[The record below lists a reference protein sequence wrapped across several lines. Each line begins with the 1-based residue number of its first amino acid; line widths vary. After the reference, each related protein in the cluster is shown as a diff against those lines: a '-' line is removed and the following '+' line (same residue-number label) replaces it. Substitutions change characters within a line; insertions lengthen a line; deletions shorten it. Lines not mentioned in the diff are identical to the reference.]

1 MLSKQR
7 RSMIFATLIALL
19 VFSPVVAG
27 LFGRES
33 PPSPTQ
39 TFFVAQLEIT
49 HPADMV
55 FENGSLGKQIVWNV
69 TTENPKNF
77 TVTRDGDVY
86 DSGSYDGGLIVVDLN
101 HLYEENLTKTL
112 PVTFTFVCTVFD
124 MSDESISDSVQ
135 VQVIA
140 DVLAPIIVPTID
152 SVYGAT
158 NASYEVGS
166 FGHTITW
173 NITESNPSTF
183 NVTRWSNE
191 TTSNFT
197 VLEAGAWSGN
207 NITISID
214 GLNATHIYIYTL
226 FVNDTLGYNS
236 TSSVNITVYEDLTAP
251 VISHPADI
259 EYEFGST
266 GHDIVWYT
274 YDSNPLTYTFR
285 AIVHYTNTTY
295 GNVSALVGTPP
306 NQTDVSWSFTNPK
319 GLNLTFSVDKMYLGN
334 YTFSLTLYDDYGHN
348 STDSVNVTVYK
359 DLRAP
364 VVDGVHT
371 FDYEEGYTGYS
382 LNWSA
387 DESNPRSYNLT
398 RGNEILMNGT
408 WRGENLSISI
418 DGLAVGEYIYNM
430 TLNDYFNQSTSFL
443 TNVTV
448 TPDAHPPLIENV
460 IVVESYTT
468 VTTNNISIQAYVW
481 DLNNIS
487 SVKVEWKL
495 NDNVTVVTKDMDL
508 FGNDIYVAQLG
519 QFAHGDIIHYRV
531 SAMDNSSVHNVEL
544 TPWTDYTVESMNPV
558 TVPLLVWGGVLALGI
573 LASIA
578 LLWIYTKTKTR

>member
-1 MLSKQR
+1 MLSRQR
-7 RSMIFATLIALL
+7 RSMIFTILIALL
-19 VFSPVVAG
+19 IFSPVVTG
-27 LFGRES
+27 LFGTES
-33 PPSPTQ
+33 LISPKR
-39 TFFVAQLEIT
+39 TFFAAQLEIT
-49 HPADMV
+49 HPPDMV

-77 TVTRDGDVY
+77 TVTRNGDVY

-101 HLYEENLTKTL
+101 TLYEENLTKTL
-112 PVTFTFVCTVFD
+112 PATFTFVCTVFD
-124 MSDESISDSVQ
+124 MSNTSISDSVQ
-135 VQVIA
+135 VEVIA
-140 DVLAPIIVPTID
+140 DVTAPIVVPTTD
-152 SVYGAT
+152 GVYGAT

-197 VLEAGAWSGN
+197 VLEAGPWSGN

-214 GLNATHIYIYTL
+214 GLNATHIYMYTL
-226 FVNDTLGYNS
+226 FVNDTLGHNS

-251 VISHPADI
+251 VISHPPNI

-266 GHDIVWYT
+266 GHDIVWST
-274 YDSNPLTYTFR
+274 YDSNPLKYTFKVF
-285 AIVHYTNTTY
+285 VHYINTTY
-295 GNVSALVGTPP
+295 GNVSALAGTPS

-334 YTFSLTLYDDYGHN
+334 YTFTLTLYDDYGHN

-371 FDYEEGYTGYS
+371 FTYEEGYTGYS

-408 WRGENLSISI
+408 WHGENLSISI
-418 DGLAVGEYIYNM
+418 DGLAVGDYIYNM
-430 TLNDYFNQSTSFL
+430 TLTDYFNQSTSYL
-443 TNVTV
+443 TTVTV

-460 IVVESYTT
+460 RVIESYTT
-468 VTTNNISIQAYVW
+468 VTTNNISIQAYAW

-495 NDNVTVVTKDMDL
+495 NDNETVLNNDMNL
-508 FGNDIYVAQLG
+508 FGSDIYLAQLG
-519 QFAHGDIIHYRV
+519 QFSHGDVIHYRV
-531 SAMDNSSVHNVEL
+531 SAIDNSSVHNERL
-544 TPWTDYTVESMNPV
+544 TPWTDYTVESMSPA
-558 TVPLLVWGGVLALGI
+558 TVPLVVWGGVLALGI

>member
-7 RSMIFATLIALL
+7 RSMIFTILIALI
-19 VFSPVVAG
+19 VFSPVVTG
-27 LFGRES
+27 LFGTES
-33 PPSPTQ
+33 PISPKQ
-39 TFFVAQLEIT
+39 TFFAAQLEIT
-49 HPADMV
+49 HPPDMV

-77 TVTRDGDVY
+77 TVTRDGDMY

-101 HLYEENLTKTL
+101 TLYEENLTKTL

-124 MSDESISDSVQ
+124 TSNASISDSVQ
-135 VQVIA
+135 VEVIA

-152 SVYGAT
+152 NVYGVT

-197 VLEAGAWSGN
+197 VLEAGPWSGN

-214 GLNATHIYIYTL
+214 GLNATHIYMYTL
-226 FVNDTLGYNS
+226 YVNDTLGHNS

-251 VISHPADI
+251 VISHPSDI

-266 GHDIVWYT
+266 GHDIVWDT
-274 YDSNPLTYTFR
+274 YDSNPLKYTFK
-285 AIVHYTNTTY
+285 AIVHYINTTY

-371 FDYEEGYTGYS
+371 FTYEEGYTGYS

-408 WRGENLSISI
+408 WHGENLSISI
-418 DGLAVGEYIYNM
+418 DRLAVGEYIYNM
-430 TLNDYFNQSTSFL
+430 TLTDYFNQSTSYL
-443 TNVTV
+443 TTVTV
-448 TPDAHPPLIENV
+448 TPDAHPPLVESVTV
-460 IVVESYTT
+460 IESYTT
-468 VTTNNISIQAYVW
+468 VTTNNISIQAYAW

-487 SVKVEWKL
+487 SIKVEWKL
-495 NDNVTVVTKDMDL
+495 NNNETIVNNDMDL
-508 FGNDIYVAQLG
+508 FGNDTYVVQLG
-519 QFAHGDIIHYRV
+519 EFSHGDIIHYRV
-531 SAMDNSSVHNVEL
+531 SAVDNSSVHNEQL
-544 TPWTDYTVESMNPV
+544 TPWTDYTVESMSPE
-558 TVPLLVWGGVLALGI
+558 TVPLVVWGGVLALGI

>member
-1 MLSKQR
+1 MLSRQR
-7 RSMIFATLIALL
+7 RSMIFTILIALL
-19 VFSPVVAG
+19 IFSPVVTG
-27 LFGRES
+27 LFGTES
-33 PPSPTQ
+33 LISPKR
-39 TFFVAQLEIT
+39 TFFAAQLEIT
-49 HPADMV
+49 HPPDMV

-77 TVTRDGDVY
+77 TVTRNGDVY

-101 HLYEENLTKTL
+101 TLYEENLTKTL
-112 PVTFTFVCTVFD
+112 PATFTFVCTVFD
-124 MSDESISDSVQ
+124 MSNTSISDSVQ
-135 VQVIA
+135 VEVIA
-140 DVLAPIIVPTID
+140 DVTAPIVVPTTD
-152 SVYGAT
+152 GVYGAT

-197 VLEAGAWSGN
+197 VLEAGPWSGN

-214 GLNATHIYIYTL
+214 GLNATHIYMYTL
-226 FVNDTLGYNS
+226 FVNDTLGHNS

-251 VISHPADI
+251 VISHPPNI

-266 GHDIVWYT
+266 GHDIVWST
-274 YDSNPLTYTFR
+274 YDSNPLKYTFKVF
-285 AIVHYTNTTY
+285 VHYINTTY
-295 GNVSALVGTPP
+295 GNVSALAGTPS

-334 YTFSLTLYDDYGHN
+334 YTFTLTLYDDYGHN

-371 FDYEEGYTGYS
+371 FTYEEGYTGYS

-408 WRGENLSISI
+408 WHGENLSISI
-418 DGLAVGEYIYNM
+418 DGLAVGDYIYNM
-430 TLNDYFNQSTSFL
+430 TLTDYFNQSTSYL
-443 TNVTV
+443 TTVTV

-460 IVVESYTT
+460 IVIESYTT
-468 VTTNNISIQAYVW
+468 VTTNNISIQAYAW

-495 NDNVTVVTKDMDL
+495 NDNETVLNNDMNL
-508 FGNDIYVAQLG
+508 FGSDIYLAQLG
-519 QFAHGDIIHYRV
+519 QFSHGDVIHYRV
-531 SAMDNSSVHNVEL
+531 SAIDNSSVHNERL
-544 TPWTDYTVESMNPV
+544 TPWTDYTVESMSPA
-558 TVPLLVWGGVLALGI
+558 TVPLVVWGGVLALGI

>member
-7 RSMIFATLIALL
+7 RSMIFTILIALL
-19 VFSPVVAG
+19 VFSPVVTG

-33 PPSPTQ
+33 PISLKQ
-39 TFFVAQLEIT
+39 TFFAAQLEIT
-49 HPADMV
+49 HPPDMV

-69 TTENPKNF
+69 TTETPKNF
-77 TVTRDGDVY
+77 TVTRNGDVY

-101 HLYEENLTKTL
+101 TLYEENLTKTL
-112 PVTFTFVCTVFD
+112 PVAFTFVCTVFD
-124 MSDESISDSVQ
+124 MSNASISDSVQ
-135 VQVIA
+135 VEVIA

-152 SVYGAT
+152 NVYGAT

-173 NITESNPSTF
+173 NITESNPSTY

-197 VLEAGAWSGN
+197 VLEAGPWSGN
-207 NITISID
+207 NITINID
-214 GLNATHIYIYTL
+214 GLNATHIYMYTL
-226 FVNDTLGYNS
+226 FVNDTLGHNS
-236 TSSVNITVYEDLTAP
+236 TSSVNITVFEDLTAP
-251 VISHPADI
+251 VISQPSDI

-266 GHDIVWYT
+266 GHDIVWHT
-274 YDSNPLTYTFR
+274 YDSNPLKYTFK
-285 AIVHYTNTTY
+285 AIVHYINTTY
-295 GNVSALVGTPP
+295 GNVSALVGTPS
-306 NQTDVSWSFTNPK
+306 NETDVSWSFTNPK

-334 YTFSLTLYDDYGHN
+334 YTFSLTLYDSYGHN

-408 WRGENLSISI
+408 WHGENLSISI

-430 TLNDYFNQSTSFL
+430 TLDDYFNQSTSYL
-443 TNVTV
+443 TTVTV
-448 TPDAHPPLIENV
+448 TPDAHPPLVENV
-460 IVVESYTT
+460 IVIESYTT
-468 VTTNNISIQAYVW
+468 VTTNNVSIQAYAW

-487 SVKVEWKL
+487 SIKVEWKL
-495 NDNVTVVTKDMDL
+495 NDNETVVNNDMDL
-508 FGNDIYVAQLG
+508 FGNDTYVAQLG
-519 QFAHGDIIHYRV
+519 EFSHGDIIHYRV
-531 SAMDNSSVHNVEL
+531 SAVDNSSVHNEHL
-544 TPWTDYTVESMNPV
+544 TPWTDYTVESMSPV
-558 TVPLLVWGGVLALGI
+558 TVPLVVWGGVLALGI

>member
-1 MLSKQR
+1 
-7 RSMIFATLIALL
+7 MIFTILIALL

-27 LFGRES
+27 LFGTES
-33 PPSPTQ
+33 PISPKQ
-39 TFFVAQLEIT
+39 TFFAAQLEIT

-77 TVTRDGDVY
+77 TVTRNGDVY
-86 DSGSYDGGLIVVDLN
+86 DSGSYVGGLIVVDLN

-124 MSDESISDSVQ
+124 MSNESISDSVQ

-152 SVYGAT
+152 GVYGAT

-166 FGHTITW
+166 FGHTVTW

-214 GLNATHIYIYTL
+214 GLNATHIYTYTL

-508 FGNDIYVAQLG
+508 FGNDIYLAQLG
-519 QFAHGDIIHYRV
+519 QFAYGDIIHYRV
-531 SAMDNSSVHNVEL
+531 TAIDNSSVHNVEF

-558 TVPLLVWGGVLALGI
+558 TVPFLVWGGVLALGI

-578 LLWIYTKTKTR
+578 LLWIYFKTKTR